1 METPSHNFPI
11 FMAKPLLAC
20 NNIFKFPFRIL
31 SLLDIILYYHFQGR
45 RPRGTG
51 GTAPP
56 KKFEVGDGPCIGP
69 TNILRISVVGWV
81 RKLEQ
86 SKKNRCQGI
95 LF

>member
-45 RPRGTG
+45 RPRGDWG
-51 GTAPP
+51 NGPP
-56 KKFEVGDGPCIGP
+56 KSWGGGRPMHWSHQYFE
-69 TNILRISVVGWV
+69 N
-81 RKLEQ
+81 
-86 SKKNRCQGI
+86 
-95 LF
+95 